1 MPSTW
6 LARIRGN
13 IIIQL
18 ASQEKLWWAHAGS
31 YWWERNGMSYQFYF
45 FATFKIHALKNL
57 DVTGLVDEVRAMD
70 TVLHRPQ

>member
-1 MPSTW
+1 
-6 LARIRGN
+6 
-13 IIIQL
+13 
-18 ASQEKLWWAHAGS
+18 
-31 YWWERNGMSYQFYF
+31 MSYQFYF